1 MEEMEEV
8 RTGVTLVGVPVDS
21 VGMTEAMQRIEGY
34 IAEGGFHQIATA
46 NVNFLVNALR
56 YPALQKVLGSCDM
69 VVADGMPLLWISKWL
84 GLPLPERVP
93 GVDMIPHLARL
104 SAEHGYGIY
113 LLGSSE
119 ASAQT
124 AQQNLERDYPGVRIV
139 GHHCPA
145 WRPLDDMDDDVI
157 LAKVAEAKPDILLVG
172 FGNPKQ
178 ELWLA
183 RHRHELTASVCIG
196 VGGSMDMLAGVVHR
210 SPEKWQKLGLE
221 WLFRMVQEPRRLVR
235 RYAADFFG
243 LVGPLTRQLA
253 AFQLQGKR
261 RGLNKMDLSYHRGAT
276 VAHLR
281 GGLTAADCVAIEDLS
296 MVAQRAGQ
304 HLLLDLGSVGYI
316 GADALQRLIRIA
328 FVLREGG
335 SALWLTDARPSVRRV
350 LRACRVAGLIRIA
363 NDREQALETIAVE
376 KGMERYDERN
386 ALPTLHAE
394 TLLSHG

>member
-1 MEEMEEV
+1 MENMEQA
-8 RTGVTLVGVPVDS
+8 RTGVTLVGVPVDNVDMS
-21 VGMTEAMQRIEGY
+21 EAVRRIEGFVKD
-34 IAEGGFHQIATA
+34 GGFHQIATA

-56 YPALQKVLGSCDM
+56 YPELQKVLGSCDM
-69 VVADGMPLLWISKWL
+69 VVADGMPLLWISKWM

-119 ASAQT
+119 LSAKTAQT
-124 AQQNLERDYPGVRIV
+124 NLERDYPGVKII

-157 LAKVAEAKPDILLVG
+157 LAKIAEAKPDILLVG

-183 RHRHELTASVCIG
+183 RHRHAINVPVCIG

-210 SPEKWQKLGLE
+210 SPVKWQKMGLE
-221 WLFRMVQEPRRLVR
+221 WMFRMLQEPRRLAR
-235 RYAADFFG
+235 RYLADFFG
-243 LVGPLTRQLA
+243 LVGPLTRQVLA
-253 AFQLQGKR
+253 LQMQAGR
-261 RGLNKMDLSYHRGAT
+261 RGLSKMDLSYHRGAT

-281 GGLTAADCVAIEDLS
+281 GGLTAMDCAAIADLGEVAT
-296 MVAQRAGQ
+296 RAGQ
-304 HLLLDLGSVGYI
+304 QLLLDLSGVTYVGP
-316 GADALQRLIRIA
+316 DALQRLIRIA
-328 FVLREGG
+328 FALREGG
-335 SALWLTDARPSVRRV
+335 SALWLTSAKPSVGRV
-350 LRACRVAGLIRIA
+350 LRASRVTGLIRIA
-363 NDREQALETIAVE
+363 ADREQALETIAVE
-376 KGMERYDERN
+376 NGAERYDERN
-386 ALPTLHAE
+386 VLPTLHAE